1 MIIQSYSTMG
11 GAGRRSR
18 GMIVLLRKPNGIN
31 KNNAIVPKKGRTHRT
46 RFLNIA
52 MILGPAGFIPG
63 YILIYIYILQQ
74 EYIILYTWIYTLQ
87 LPPGVAEY
95 SLILQQE
102 YIILYTWIYTLQL
115 PPGVAEYSLIL
126 LQEYQWEIL
135 DNT

>member
-1 MIIQSYSTMG
+1 MG

-31 KNNAIVPKKGRTHRT
+31 KNNAIVPKKERTHRT

-52 MILGPAGFIPG
+52 MILGPAG

-95 SLILQQE
+95 SLIL
-102 YIILYTWIYTLQL
+102 
-115 PPGVAEYSLIL
+115 
-126 LQEYQWEIL
+126 LQEY
-135 DNT
+135 